1 MVKTRV
7 SQEGVYVL
15 RTLVGDP
22 ENTHGTAWGMHGPLV
37 GIDSNIWGQQSAV
50 TFQDSVWYVSC
61 KSERDH
67 YTQVHCMYVCVC
79 VCVYKYDLH
88 TPQHLDFFLY
98 SVVSIHLHEDI
109 CLKLHLLDDLRLGT
123 QTCHYPPLPRQMCP
137 CSQSC
142 QEWVCWLQD
151 QANEVSGMP

>member
-22 ENTHGTAWGMHGPLV
+22 ENTHGTAWGTHGPLV

-79 VCVYKYDLH
+79 TNMIYILLSIWTFSCTLFCADLH
-88 TPQHLDFFLY
+88 NKRSNIIVYLVFLWQIFIHQNIKTTHIW
-98 SVVSIHLHEDI
+98 SILLPLYL
-109 CLKLHLLDDLRLGT
+109 CVKLIIIFLAYITL
-123 QTCHYPPLPRQMCP
+123 
-137 CSQSC
+137 
-142 QEWVCWLQD
+142 V
-151 QANEVSGMP
+151 